1 MNWASSSG
9 RPSVSAWQQP
19 ALVLAAVATVAAV
32 LGDHAVPAAQE
43 ASADR
48 HVVLVTLDGARWQEV
63 FSGLDLEIL
72 RSASGKTPVEQTS
85 SYRRYWAE
93 TAKARREKLM
103 PVLWTV
109 LAAQHGIVAGNRTL
123 GSLVNVTNRHRF
135 SYPGYNELI
144 TGASHDDVVM
154 SNDNRRYD
162 FLTVLE
168 WLRPTLGLSR
178 DGVAVFGSWET
189 FNWIAER
196 TEGTIAINAG
206 FEAYR
211 SDDPA
216 VAQLSA
222 LQFDTPTPWSG
233 ARHDVYTHRLAMAHL
248 VRHRPRVLYVAF
260 DETDDWAHD
269 GRYDLTLEALH
280 RTDARIGEL
289 WAWLQADPIY
299 RGRTTLIV
307 TVDHGRGRTP
317 KDWTSHGADIAGAE
331 EMWLGCFGAA
341 VGGRGELRDHAPIAQ
356 RQVAA
361 TVAAA
366 VGQDFRVAVP
376 AAAPAIAQCAS
387 P

>member
-1 MNWASSSG
+1 M
-9 RPSVSAWQQP
+9 RPSESWHRP

-32 LGDHAVPAAQE
+32 LVDRAVPTAQE
-43 ASADR
+43 IAAER

-63 FSGLDLEIL
+63 FTGLDLEVL
-72 RSASGKTPVEQTS
+72 RSASGKTPVEQTAAYS
-85 SYRRYWAE
+85 RYWAE
-93 TAKARREKLM
+93 TPKARRERLM
-103 PVLWTV
+103 PVLWAT
-109 LAAQHGIVAGNRTL
+109 LATKHGLVVGNRAV
-123 GSLVNVTNRHRF
+123 GSHVNVTNRHRF
-135 SYPGYNELI
+135 SYPGYNELL
-144 TGASHDDVVM
+144 TGAPHDDVVT

-168 WLRPTLGLSR
+168 WLRPTLGVSR

-196 TEGTIAINAG
+196 TEGTIAVNAG

-211 SDDPA
+211 SEDPTI
-216 VAQLSA
+216 AQLSA

-269 GRYDLTLEALH
+269 GRYDLTLDALH

-289 WAWLQADPIY
+289 WAWLQADPTY

-317 KDWTSHGADIAGAE
+317 KDWTSHGADVAGAE
-331 EMWLGCFGAA
+331 EMWVGCFGAG
-341 VGGRGELRDHAPIAQ
+341 VRERGELRNHPPIEQ
-356 RQVAA
+356 RQMAA

-366 VGQDFRVAVP
+366 VGHDFRVAVP
-376 AAAPAIAQCAS
+376 AAAPAISACAS
-387 P
+387 AR